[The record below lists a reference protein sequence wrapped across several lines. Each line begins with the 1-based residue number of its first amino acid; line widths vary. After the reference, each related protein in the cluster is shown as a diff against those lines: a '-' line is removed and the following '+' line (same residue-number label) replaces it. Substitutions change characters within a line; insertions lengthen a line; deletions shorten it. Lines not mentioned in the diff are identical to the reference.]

1 MTVRVGSLREPEGR
15 TLTAKSG
22 SRAPGVV
29 AEGPR
34 SPHRRPK
41 VDWQGYLY
49 IFPALVLFAIFVLAP
64 LVQTVILSLFDSDGI
79 LPPEFV
85 GAANYIEMIQDSRV
99 IEGYLHSVILILY
112 YCVLPIFLALLLSA
126 MLARRPIKGFG
137 LFRAVL
143 FLPQVVSTVVVG
155 IIWRFIYAP
164 DGPLNAIL
172 RLAGLGQFARP
183 WLADFS
189 TSLPAIGFVGTWI
202 LTGLCLVLFLTGMQQ
217 IPTELY
223 DAARVDG
230 AGPVREFFAV
240 TLPAL
245 RNVTVVAV
253 ALTLI
258 AALRTFDLVY
268 VTTRGGPGTSSII
281 PGILVYENAF
291 DAGRQGYAAAVATG
305 LMIVVFLVTMVVLR
319 RSERKSS

>member
-1 MTVRVGSLREPEGR
+1 MRGIPLREVSGR
-15 TLTAKSG
+15 TRAASPR
-22 SRAPGVV
+22 SRALDVLV
-29 AEGPR
+29 DFAR
-34 SPHRRPK
+34 STHRRRR

-49 IFPALVLFAIFVLAP
+49 IIPALVFFGIFVLTP
-64 LVQTVILSLFDSDGI
+64 LVQTVLLSFYDSDGI
-79 LPPEFV
+79 LPPRFV
-85 GAANYIEMIQDSRV
+85 GGANYVEMIQDPRV
-99 IEGYLHSVILILY
+99 LEGYLHSVILIFF

-126 MLARRPIKGFG
+126 LLARRPIRGFG
-137 LFRAVL
+137 AFRAVL
-143 FLPQVVSTVVVG
+143 FLPQIVSTIVVG

-164 DGPLNAIL
+164 DGPLNSILQAIGMG
-172 RLAGLGQFARP
+172 GLARP

-189 TSLPAIGFVGTWI
+189 TSLPSIGFIGTWV
-202 LTGLCLVLFLTGMQQ
+202 LTGLCLILFLTGMQQ

-245 RNVTVVAV
+245 RNVTVVAI

-291 DAGRQGYAAAVATG
+291 DAGRQGYAAAIATG
-305 LMIVVFLVTMVVLR
+305 LMLVVFLVTMAVLL
-319 RSERKSS
+319 RSERRAS